1 MRLFAIELKEVLSNK
16 TVKILKSSNVS
27 LSDVNNPMK
36 ATKESEQYREIR
48 AGIFLSG
55 LSVFAQLYLF
65 QPLLPQLCHSYHI
78 SPASSAWTVSGSTLG
93 MALGLFVFSFRADTY
108 SRKRLMTF
116 SLITSSLLTICS
128 ALVPHFELLVIINTI
143 KGFLL
148 SGVSA
153 VALAYLAEEVSPA
166 ILGQAIAL
174 YLSGNAIGGMSGR
187 MLVTLFSGWF
197 GWHNA
202 VIIIGVLSLMLGILF
217 VIKLPPSQHFI
228 PEPVDIKRK
237 INQMSS
243 FMHNLIMIRIF
254 LAATLFMGAFVAVYN
269 YLGFRLESPPFS
281 LPHYIVASVFLMYT
295 IGVVGTIAAGRLS
308 DKIAPTKLIK
318 ISLLFLSIG
327 IISLLTGNLA
337 VLVLGL
343 GVMTLGFFA
352 THTLASK
359 IISQTAKEGKS
370 SATSIYWLFYY
381 AGSSIIGTSTGMIL
395 SSYGWSFLI
404 YSLFLISLIAMALIW
419 RIKQPPTPTVTRN

>member
-1 MRLFAIELKEVLSNK
+1 MFQTTANK
-16 TVKILKSSNVS
+16 RVS
-27 LSDVNNPMK
+27 PSEIHTSESAKQLK
-36 ATKESEQYREIR
+36 ATQESEQYREIR

-93 MALGLFVFSFRADTY
+93 MALGLFVFSFKADTY

-116 SLITSSLLTICS
+116 SLITSSLLTISS
-128 ALVPHFELLVIINTI
+128 AFAPFFELLVIINTL

-153 VALAYLAEEVSPA
+153 VALAYLAEEVSPG

-197 GWHNA
+197 GWHHA
-202 VIIIGVLSLMLGILF
+202 VVIVGILSLILGILF
-217 VIKLPPSQHFI
+217 VIKLPASQHFI
-228 PEPVDIKRK
+228 PEPVDIRRK
-237 INQMSS
+237 ISQMSS
-243 FMHNLIMIRIF
+243 FMHNLVMIRIF

-269 YLGFRLESPPFS
+269 YLGFRLEAPPFS

-308 DKIAPTKLIK
+308 DKIAPTRLIK
-318 ISLLFLSIG
+318 LSLLMLAIG
-327 IISLLTGNLA
+327 IISLITGNLA
-337 VLVLGL
+337 ILVIGL
-343 GVMTLGFFA
+343 GIMTLGFFA

-381 AGSSIIGTSTGMIL
+381 AGSSVIGTSTGMIL
-395 SSYGWSFLI
+395 SSFGWDFLI
-404 YSLFLISLIAMALIW
+404 YSLFMISLIAMALIW
-419 RIKQPPTPTVTRN
+419 RIKQPPTTTKTRL

>member
-1 MRLFAIELKEVLSNK
+1 MFQTTSNK
-16 TVKILKSSNVS
+16 S
-27 LSDVNNPMK
+27 LSTSSITHSESNIQLK

-93 MALGLFVFSFRADTY
+93 MALGLFVFSFKADTY

-116 SLITSSLLTICS
+116 SLITSSLLTISS
-128 ALVPHFELLVIINTI
+128 AFAPFFDLLVVINTL

-197 GWHNA
+197 GWHHA
-202 VIIIGVLSLMLGILF
+202 VVIVGILSLILGVLF
-217 VIKLPPSQHFI
+217 VIKLPASQHFI

-237 INQMSS
+237 IRQMSA
-243 FMHNLIMIRIF
+243 FMHNLVMIRIF

-269 YLGFRLESPPFS
+269 YLGFRLEAPPFS

-308 DKIAPTKLIK
+308 DKIAPTRLIK
-318 ISLLFLSIG
+318 LSLLLLAVG

-337 VLVLGL
+337 VLVIGL
-343 GVMTLGFFA
+343 GIMTLGFFA

-381 AGSSIIGTSTGMIL
+381 AGSSVIGTSTGMIL
-395 SSYGWSFLI
+395 SSFGWDFLI
-404 YSLFLISLIAMALIW
+404 YSLFMISLIAMALIW
-419 RIKQPPTPTVTRN
+419 RIKQPTSTTLKKT

>member
-1 MRLFAIELKEVLSNK
+1 MFQTTSNK
-16 TVKILKSSNVS
+16 S
-27 LSDVNNPMK
+27 LSTSNITHSESNKQFK

-65 QPLLPQLCHSYHI
+65 QPLLPQLCHSYQI

-93 MALGLFVFSFRADTY
+93 MALGLFVFSFKADTY

-116 SLITSSLLTICS
+116 SLITSSLLTISS
-128 ALVPHFELLVIINTI
+128 AFAPFFELLVGINTL

-202 VIIIGVLSLMLGILF
+202 VVIVGILSLILGVLF
-217 VIKLPPSQHFI
+217 VIKLPASQHFI

-237 INQMSS
+237 IRQMSA
-243 FMHNLIMIRIF
+243 FMHNLVMIRIF

-269 YLGFRLESPPFS
+269 YLGFRLEAPPFS

-308 DKIAPTKLIK
+308 DKIAPTRLIK
-318 ISLLFLSIG
+318 LSLLLLAVG
-327 IISLLTGNLA
+327 IISLLTGDLA
-337 VLVLGL
+337 VLVIGL
-343 GVMTLGFFA
+343 GIMTLGFFA

-381 AGSSIIGTSTGMIL
+381 AGSSVIGTSTGMIL
-395 SSYGWSFLI
+395 SSFGWDFLI
-404 YSLFLISLIAMALIW
+404 YSLFMISLIAMALIW
-419 RIKQPPTPTVTRN
+419 RIKQPTSTTLKKT